1 MVKLYKIESDSMI
14 DLNRCNQ
21 QADII
26 NDVSHEVS
34 SLIKLYDEAQYYT
47 KKNQSNDSSSFSTSF
62 YNETIKLMNIR
73 NDLSQIERII
83 RTKAQEI
90 YNEELAEQKRKEA
103 EKLEQSEE
111 V

>member
-1 MVKLYKIESDSMI
+1 
-14 DLNRCNQ
+14 
-21 QADII
+21 
-26 NDVSHEVS
+26 
-34 SLIKLYDEAQYYT
+34 
-47 KKNQSNDSSSFSTSF
+47 
-62 YNETIKLMNIR
+62 MNIR